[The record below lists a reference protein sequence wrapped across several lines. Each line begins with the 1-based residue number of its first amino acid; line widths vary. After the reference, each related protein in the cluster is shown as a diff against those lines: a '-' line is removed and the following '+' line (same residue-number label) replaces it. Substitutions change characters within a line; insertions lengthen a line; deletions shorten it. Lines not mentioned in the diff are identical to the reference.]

1 MRTWHPIATLFS
13 FVLTAHPLVLAQS
26 SNNTQE
32 LEQLRS
38 LVMAQQKA
46 LAEMQA
52 QIQMLQSAIAEQN
65 KKLTSVG
72 GGDAGASKPAPAT
85 DYAQAGITARSDPNQ
100 YTPSQAQSAQAAA
113 SEPPAT
119 PSEQEQKAVGE
130 ELQRGPEIADITPD
144 TPALNLGPAKVR
156 LIGYPAMTTIW
167 HSANSGGNVG
177 TDFADVP
184 FDNTVAGTTSE
195 FRVSPQS
202 TRLGLRVDADLK
214 SSYAAG
220 YFEMDFAGAPLAGN
234 VAVTSSSYPLRIRQA
249 WLDWGKGKWELAG
262 GQMFSLM
269 TPNKASILP
278 WPGDV
283 AITQVIDTNYV
294 AGLVWGRYPQLRAVY
309 HQSKNASFG
318 FSVENPEQQVGG
330 NVVFPSALESTLN
343 SQYNTGT
350 NQLLVPNM
358 TPDFVFKG
366 SFDGELHR
374 DRKAHLDVGAVMR
387 VFRSWNGG
395 NVYGKDHAFGWGVGA
410 NSSVDLKKG
419 FRFVLDG
426 FANAGAGRYIGG
438 LAPDVVVSA
447 NGKILPIHSYS
458 WVSGFEIAPNEATG
472 LYFYY
477 SGLYAEK
484 NSISNS
490 DGACCVGFGYPGA
503 NTAADRLIEEVT
515 AGYSR
520 VLWRFE
526 NVGSVQWGAQYAYQ
540 WLEPWVAGTGPSS
553 AKQNMV
559 FAQVRYN
566 LP

>member
-1 MRTWHPIATLFS
+1 MRTWHPIAVLVL
-13 FVLTAHPLVLAQS
+13 FVLAAHPLLVAQS
-26 SNNTQE
+26 SKDRSE
-32 LEQLRS
+32 LEQLKS
-38 LVMAQQKA
+38 LVMSQQKA
-46 LAEMQA
+46 LEDMQS
-52 QIQMLQSAIAEQN
+52 QIQALRSAMEEQT
-65 KKLTSVG
+65 KKLASGAEG
-72 GGDAGASKPAPAT
+72 GA
-85 DYAQAGITARSDPNQ
+85 DPQRN
-100 YTPSQAQSAQAAA
+100 TPSQAQTVQEPAA
-113 SEPPAT
+113 SEPPET
-119 PSEQEQKAVGE
+119 PSEQEQKAVRE

-156 LIGYPAMTTIW
+156 LIGYPAMTTVW
-167 HSANSGGNVG
+167 RSANSGGNVG
-177 TDFADVP
+177 TDFSGIP

-202 TRLGLRVDADLK
+202 TRLALRVDTNLK

-220 YFEMDFAGAPLAGN
+220 YFEMDFGGAPLAGN
-234 VAVTSSSYPLRIRQA
+234 VAVTGSSYTFRIRQA
-249 WLDWGKGKWELAG
+249 WFDWGKGKWEVAG

-283 AITQVIDTNYV
+283 ATTQVIDMNFV
-294 AGLVWGRYPQLRAVY
+294 PGLVWGRYPQVRAVY
-309 HQSKNASFG
+309 HESKNASFG
-318 FSVENPEQQVGG
+318 LSVENPEQQVGD
-330 NVVFPSALESTLN
+330 NVVFPSALASTLS

-374 DRKAHLDVGAVMR
+374 DRKAHLDMAAVVR

-395 NVYGKDHAFGWGVGA
+395 SVYGKDHAFGWGVGA
-410 NSSVDLKKG
+410 NSSVDVKKG

-438 LAPDVVVSA
+438 LAPDVVVTA
-447 NGKILPIHSYS
+447 NGNILPVHSYS
-458 WVSGFEIAPNEATG
+458 WVSGFEIAPNPATG
-472 LYFYY
+472 LYLYY
-477 SGLYAEK
+477 SGLYAQK
-484 NSISNS
+484 NSILNSNA
-490 DGACCVGFGYPGA
+490 ACCVGFGYPGA

-520 VLWRFE
+520 VLWKFE
-526 NVGSVQWGAQYAYQ
+526 NIGSVQWGAQYAYQ
-540 WLEPWVAGTGPSS
+540 WLEPWVAGTGPLS
-553 AKQNMV
+553 AKQNMI
-559 FAQVRYN
+559 FAQLRYN